1 MSYPS
6 DSDVT
11 CRETRFKFCYN
22 CQPVLL
28 YVSNIRWV
36 DDDKSKPTD
45 QTRGINGKTEKGK
58 AITSSVRGEEQAV
71 KQASTKTRSSTRYC
85 RYDVPSCQYSSCER
99 GANEGK

>member
-1 MSYPS
+1 MAHISESGTNMALFKCTTQHAIDAPGYLCVEALRGTFLSAWLMSYPS

-36 DDDKSKPTD
+36 DDDKSKPT
-45 QTRGINGKTEKGK
+45 G
-58 AITSSVRGEEQAV
+58 
-71 KQASTKTRSSTRYC
+71 
-85 RYDVPSCQYSSCER
+85 P
-99 GANEGK
+99 